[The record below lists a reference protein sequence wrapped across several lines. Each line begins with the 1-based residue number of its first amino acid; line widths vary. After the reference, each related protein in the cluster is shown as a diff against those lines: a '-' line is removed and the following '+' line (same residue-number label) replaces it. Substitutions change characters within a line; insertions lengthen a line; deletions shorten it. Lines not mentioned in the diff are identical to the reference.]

1 MDEADL
7 AQQSR
12 EHFDRLALQRHQN
25 RMPQGESATECEDCG
40 NPIPEKRRQVMPGCK
55 RCIHCQHHHERRP
68 R

>member
-1 MDEADL
+1 MDEADF

-12 EHFDRLALQRHQN
+12 EHFDQLALQRQLD

-40 NPIPEKRRQVMPGCK
+40 NPIPEKRRQAMPGCK